1 MIQLLEIGLLAL
13 LLFWIQQKIYTQLW
27 QKNLTATLSFQ
38 TPCIFEGE
46 QGSLQEVI
54 ENRKRLPLSML
65 KVKFQTSRN
74 LVFDSAKG
82 SRTTDQYYRN
92 DVFHVGGGEKIT
104 RTVPFAGGKR
114 GYYQIHALDLVA
126 SDLFLTKQMVSTV
139 PVNKSIYV
147 YPKPFDSE
155 EFQLALQ
162 QLNGEVI
169 SRRHLIED
177 PFEYRGIREY
187 QPFDDIR
194 SINWKATAKTDEL
207 KVTQKNYTSIPSV
220 RIFFN
225 IEDRGVLKK
234 EDCVEACLQLA
245 AGLGK
250 FFTGQGVRVSCYGNG
265 RDLMTDNPVI
275 LEDGAG
281 KGQLE
286 QLYRT
291 LARVDT
297 AKPVAN
303 FTDYFS
309 EPLLHS
315 SHNTITCLIAP
326 NHYPDFVELAERLQL
341 KGERF
346 LWFYPVWESTEP
358 ELPES
363 VREHIKVIHIRQV

>member
-13 LLFWIQQKIYTQLW
+13 LLFRVQKMIYIRLW
-27 QKNLTATLSFQ
+27 EKNLTAKLSFQ

-65 KVKFQTSRN
+65 KVKFQTNRN
-74 LVFDSAKG
+74 LIFDTAKG

-104 RTVPFAGGKR
+104 RTVPFVGGKR
-114 GYYQIHALDLVA
+114 GYYQVEALDLVA
-126 SDLFLTKQMVSTV
+126 SDLFLTTQMVSTV
-139 PVNKSIYV
+139 PVKKSIYV
-147 YPKPFDSE
+147 YPKPFDSK
-155 EFQLALQ
+155 EFQLILQ
-162 QLNGEVI
+162 QLNGEVL

-187 QPFDDIR
+187 QPYDDIR

-207 KVTQKNYTSIPSV
+207 KVTQKNYTSVPSV
-220 RIFFN
+220 RIFLN

-234 EDCVEACLQLA
+234 EDCVEASLKIA

-250 FFTGQGVRVSCYGNG
+250 FFIGQGVRICCYGNG
-265 RDLMTDNPVI
+265 VDLLTGNPVN
-275 LEDGAG
+275 LEEGNG

-297 AKPVAN
+297 AKPVVD
-303 FTDYFS
+303 FRKYF
-309 EPLLHS
+309 EEKLLNS
-315 SHNTITCLIAP
+315 SGSSINCIIAP
-326 NHYPDFVELAERLQL
+326 NLYQDFVELTERMQD
-341 KGERF
+341 KGDNF
-346 LWFYPVWESTEP
+346 ILFYPVWESTEP
-358 ELPES
+358 ELPKSIE
-363 VREHIKVIHIRQV
+363 EHIKVIHIRQ